1 MSRPDLHTRAVTA
14 RELGLVGCTHCAKVW
29 PAHVEV
35 CGRCGQSLSRRDAR
49 ALSRVWAWWTIG
61 LIAYIPANLYPMLV
75 TRTLFGTQESTIVG
89 GAVEL
94 AHHGAYAVA
103 FIVLFASVAIPLA
116 KFAAIAYLALAVQR
130 GWRGPALRRMQLYE
144 LVEFI
149 GRWSMIDV
157 FVVAI
162 TASLVQLSVVATVNP
177 GPAALAFALSV
188 IFTMLA
194 ARSFDS
200 RQIWDSVA
208 DLEAGRHR
216 TQQSSAAG
224 PGGAPTSPVPPP
236 VSPPVSPR
244 AAE

>member
-1 MSRPDLHTRAVTA
+1 MSRPDLAVRAISA
-14 RELGLVGCTHCAKVW
+14 REAGLVGCTHCAKVW
-29 PAHVEV
+29 PVGTTR
-35 CGRCGQSLSRRDAR
+35 CRRCGQRLVSRDHR
-49 ALSRVWAWWTIG
+49 ALSRVWAWWAVG
-61 LIAYIPANLYPMLV
+61 LMAYIPANLYPMLV
-75 TRTLFGTQESTIVG
+75 TRTLFGTTDNTIVG
-89 GAVEL
+89 GAVDL
-94 AHHGAYAVA
+94 ALHGSWGVA
-103 FIVLFASVAIPLA
+103 FVILLASVGIPIA
-116 KFAAIAYLALAVQR
+116 KFLAIGYLAVAVQR
-130 GWRGPALRRMQLYE
+130 GWRGAALRRMQLFE

-162 TASLVQLSVVATVNP
+162 LASLVQLSVVASINP

-208 DLEAGRHR
+208 EADRARPPGRDAGARARR
-216 TQQSSAAG
+216 T
-224 PGGAPTSPVPPP
+224 
-236 VSPPVSPR
+236 